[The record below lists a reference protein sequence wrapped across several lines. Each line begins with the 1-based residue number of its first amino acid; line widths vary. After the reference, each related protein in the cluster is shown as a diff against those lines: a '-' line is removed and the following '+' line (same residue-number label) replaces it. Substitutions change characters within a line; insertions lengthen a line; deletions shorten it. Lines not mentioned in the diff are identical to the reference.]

1 MPLNKNARNPPMII
15 NNPKVIFSNWKKA
28 QKACRPIRETVFIL
42 EQKIDSSL
50 EWDNVDNLST
60 HVLLR
65 NNNLDIGC
73 ARFFYKENYIKL
85 ERMAILKKY
94 RKQGFGSL
102 LIESIVKHIRG
113 GETLMIIISAQVAAI
128 PFYKKQGF
136 VLVGDSYIEA
146 GINHHQMVLNILE

>member
-28 QKACRPIRETVFIL
+28 QKSCRLIRETVFIL

-65 NNNLDIGC
+65 NNILDIGC

-113 GETLMIIISAQVAAI
+113 GKLS
-128 PFYKKQGF
+128 
-136 VLVGDSYIEA
+136 
-146 GINHHQMVLNILE
+146 

>member
-1 MPLNKNARNPPMII
+1 MII
-15 NNPKVIFSNWKKA
+15 NNSKVIFSNWEKA

-42 EQKIDSSL
+42 EQQIDSSL

-113 GETLMIIISAQVAAI
+113 ETLMIIISAQVAAI

-136 VLVGDSYIEA
+136 VLVGDSYMEA
-146 GINHHQMVLNILE
+146 GNIHHQMVLNILE